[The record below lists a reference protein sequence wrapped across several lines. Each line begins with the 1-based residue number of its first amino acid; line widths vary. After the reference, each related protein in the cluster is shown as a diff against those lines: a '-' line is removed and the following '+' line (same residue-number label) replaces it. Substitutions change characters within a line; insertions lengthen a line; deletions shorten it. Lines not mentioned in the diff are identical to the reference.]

1 MDVNEHKDYQI
12 LQRLLTNLDFQS
24 FNYELA

>member
-12 LQRLLTNLDFQS
+12 VQRLLNNLDFQS
-24 FNYELA
+24 LNYELA